1 MMNILV
7 TGSSGY
13 IGNNLINKYKHLY
26 RFYTFSLQH
35 SSMEDIDFNGIDS
48 IVHCAALV
56 HQSIEHSYEKYY
68 EVNVQYPLSLAKK
81 AKENGVKHF
90 VFLSTIAVYGETYEY
105 IDENTKCMPSTYY
118 GKSKLEAEKKL
129 QELSDDIFSVS
140 IIRLP
145 MIYGANAPGNI
156 ASLISIIQKTPLLPF
171 GKINN
176 KRTFLYIDNL
186 LQVVELVLRTK
197 QKGVFLIGD
206 DDALSTTKLIYLIA
220 IALNKK
226 LILVK
231 IPLFESCLK
240 ALKPSIHKRLYT
252 NLEINCE
259 KTKKHLGI
267 SSLAYKVEDAIRL
280 MINGQHS

>member
-118 GKSKLEAEKKL
+118 GKSKLETEKKL

-171 GKINN
+171 DKINN

-206 DDALSTTKLIYLIA
+206 DDALSTTKLINLIA
-220 IALNKK
+220 TALNKK

-231 IPLFESCLK
+231 IPLFENCLK

-267 SSLAYKVEDAIRL
+267 SSLAYKVEDAIKL

>member
-1 MMNILV
+1 MNILV

-206 DDALSTTKLIYLIA
+206 DDAVSTTKLINLIA